1 VSRGGDGIDI
11 LMLVDRLEA
20 VINGANRMPMT
31 SKVWIDER
39 EALDVLDLMRT
50 TVPEE
55 IKQARRVNQE
65 REKILAQAQ
74 TEANRVVSQA
84 QERADRIVSDDNI
97 AQQAEER
104 ARQILERARHESEEV
119 RHGADEYALDMLDR
133 LDAELQRI
141 QSSVRNAIGAMHV
154 QGPANLYEEQE
165 HPEQ

>member
-1 VSRGGDGIDI
+1 
-11 LMLVDRLEA
+11 MLVDRLEA

-74 TEANRVVSQA
+74 TEANRVVSHA

-97 AQQAEER
+97 TQQAEER
-104 ARQILERARHESEEV
+104 ARQILERAHQESEDV

-141 QSSVRNAIGAMHV
+141 QGGVRNAINAMHS
-154 QGPANLYEEQE
+154 QGPASVYDEPEDPEE
-165 HPEQ
+165 